1 MEKHNLTN
9 LFSIFYKSTRSVSVS
24 FLWMILLVLPCFVNA
39 QKANELQLLSS
50 VFGKLQPFVSISKDN
65 TLQNRA
71 KFNITGGIGNVSL
84 DNNVWQCSVNYKEVE
99 DNNNSTDVDV
109 VIRPSTETNIEAV
122 MGVEFDFTNWSE
134 KNYVMVPASVYN
146 GNRFK
151 TVNMYWPTIVV
162 DEADRYHDIDPII
175 PEYLPHLNINEGPS
189 KLNIKLNDAST
200 PAVAF
205 FSPEQK
211 KSFLLIVKPTRNFDI
226 AVEESADRKKASFT
240 FSSTNKPDVISNKE
254 NEFFS
259 ISFRIFMFPSEY
271 PIDLLTNFFRVRKS
285 FTDRNEFVKTIPFGK
300 IYDLQETLHNTER
313 WDDSMKYYRQGG
325 LNELDQFYSGVQL
338 GWIGGLIEEQP
349 LLAAGSELSCRR
361 SVQSIETILN
371 NMQGESGLMYGIFK
385 DGVLYSDDLRNRPKE
400 PLLGM
405 ARKNGDAL
413 NFLLQN
419 LMMLKNSEKYKP
431 ITEKFEPKAQKL
443 ADGLV
448 NLWKEY
454 NQFGQFFDV
463 KTGKL
468 VVYGS
473 TSGASIIGAL
483 ALASEYFEEKE
494 YLDVAEAAAAYFS
507 TWVTSYDFRFPLQSV
522 LGKIGAKATGSV
534 WANIQNRH
542 GAPAICNFS
551 GDCLLKLYRA
561 TNNTLYLELLKDIA
575 HNSVQ
580 YVSTAERPLTLTMH
594 PGYVCERV
602 NISSWEGKRNVGGN
616 FYGSS
621 PWVEVALMQT
631 ATQVPGIYVDVNK
644 STVTVFD
651 HLVAKIIN
659 DNKSKGISI
668 RVKNP
673 TEYNTTCT
681 VFLDFNKDKPMGWN
695 NYFEY
700 EKVELSANEEKVVSF
715 NRK

>member
-1 MEKHNLTN
+1 
-9 LFSIFYKSTRSVSVS
+9 V
-24 FLWMILLVLPCFVNA
+24 
-39 QKANELQLLSS
+39 
-50 VFGKLQPFVSISKDN
+50 
-65 TLQNRA
+65 
-71 KFNITGGIGNVSL
+71 
-84 DNNVWQCSVNYKEVE
+84 
-99 DNNNSTDVDV
+99 
-109 VIRPSTETNIEAV
+109 
-122 MGVEFDFTNWSE
+122 
-134 KNYVMVPASVYN
+134 
-146 GNRFK
+146 
-151 TVNMYWPTIVV
+151 
-162 DEADRYHDIDPII
+162 
-175 PEYLPHLNINEGPS
+175 
-189 KLNIKLNDAST
+189 
-200 PAVAF
+200 
-205 FSPEQK
+205 
-211 KSFLLIVKPTRNFDI
+211 
-226 AVEESADRKKASFT
+226 
-240 FSSTNKPDVISNKE
+240 
-254 NEFFS
+254 
-259 ISFRIFMFPSEY
+259 FPSEY
-271 PIDLLTNFFRVRKS
+271 PVDLLTDFFRVRKS
-285 FTDRNEFVKTIPFGK
+285 FTDKNEFVHTIPFGK

-325 LNELDQFYSGVQL
+325 LNEIDQFYSGVQL

-349 LLAAGSELSCRR
+349 LLAAGSDLSYTR
-361 SVQSIETILN
+361 SVQSIETILT

-385 DGVLYSDDLRNRPKE
+385 DGVLHSDDSRNKSKQ

-413 NFLLQN
+413 YFLLQN

-431 ITEKFEPKAQKL
+431 IAEKFEPKAQKL
-443 ADGLV
+443 TDGLV
-448 NLWKEY
+448 NLWKNY

-463 KTGKL
+463 KTGEL

-483 ALASEYFEEKE
+483 ALASEYFNEKE
-494 YLDVAEAAAAYFS
+494 YLDVAEAAAEFYYNRDLKNGYTTGGPGEAIQCPDSESAYAIMEGFMALYDITGKKKYLAMAEAAAAYFA
-507 TWVTSYDFRFPLQSV
+507 TWVTSYDFKFPQQSV
-522 LGKIGAKATGSV
+522 LGKISAKATGSV

-561 TNNTLYLELLKDIA
+561 TNNPLYLELLKDIA

-580 YVSTAERPLTLTMH
+580 YVSTAEKPLSPTMH

-602 NISSWEGKRNVGGN
+602 NISGWEGERNIGGN

-631 ATQVPGIYVDVNK
+631 TTQVPGIYVDVNK

-651 HLVAKIIN
+651 HLEANIIN
-659 DNKSKGISI
+659 NHKPEEVAI

-673 TEYNTTCT
+673 TRYNTTCS

-700 EKVELSANEEKVVSF
+700 EKVELSANEEKVVTF